1 MFFFSERRIEILD
14 NAVFIRESIDFLHR
28 YMMKSL
34 QKQAEEHG
42 VTIPQARVIGEV
54 FAHKKVSIK
63 QLSQN
68 LKMTQSTVSDI
79 VDRLT
84 SKGFLVKTSN
94 AKDKRLVDISLSDRL
109 AEDINESI
117 SEIGNQSLI
126 GVLSLLKKEE
136 QEVVEKGMRLLV
148 SAVKEKMEA
157 EGMDNYEFFDVL
169 FFPTE
174 TKQGK

>member
-1 MFFFSERRIEILD
+1 MN
-14 NAVFIRESIDFLHR
+14 NAAFIRESIDFLHR

-54 FAHKKVSIK
+54 YAHKTVSIK

-79 VDRLT
+79 VERLT
-84 SKGFLVKTSN
+84 SKGFLVKTPN
-94 AKDKRLVDISLSDRL
+94 AKDKRLVDISLSEIL
-109 AEDINESI
+109 AEEINESI

-126 GVLSLLKKEE
+126 GVLSLLNKEE
-136 QEVVEKGMRLLV
+136 QELVEKGMGLLV
-148 SAVKEKMEA
+148 SAVKEKMA
-157 EGMDNYEFFDVL
+157 ADGMDHDEFFDVL
-169 FFPTE
+169 FLPSE
-174 TKQGK
+174 TKKDK